1 MKKLLLILACILC
14 FSFIFY
20 NSSQN
25 TNTSNARSYHY
36 TNDLRNLYRK
46 LKGESKKNY
55 NTLPANQRDEKI
67 NIFIRKNA
75 HAFEYL
81 LLAIIVTIVLFSFG
95 LKGKNAV
102 VYIWFICL
110 FYAVLD
116 EFHQL
121 YVPGRTSQVSDVMID
136 FLGANIGMWI
146 SYFVYYVILRRKHNK
161 N

>member
-1 MKKLLLILACILC
+1 MKKIFLILLCILC

-25 TNTSNARSYHY
+25 ANVSNDRSYRI
-36 TNDLRNLYRK
+36 TNDLRNFYRK
-46 LKGESKKNY
+46 LKGENQRSYTK
-55 NTLPANQRDEKI
+55 LPTNPRDEKI

-75 HAFEYL
+75 HAFEYF
-81 LLAIIVTIVLFSFG
+81 LLACVVTIIIFSLG
-95 LKGKNAV
+95 LKGRYAV

-121 YVPGRTSQVSDVMID
+121 YVPGRTSLVSDVLVD

-146 SYFVYYVILRRKHNK
+146 SYFVYYVILKKFIRKK
-161 N
+161 